1 MKSINNNLK
10 TNLEDMTRTRNEMRR
25 IITNFFT
32 TGGYQNQINLISC
45 AIYDIVE
52 KGAGETNE
60 SMDNEFAYTNRY
72 IRESVYELTEL
83 QRFLI
88 SLHEAYL
95 RHRRCCEQLQQ
106 SQTIAQNAPVFDNKR
121 AD

>member
-1 MKSINNNLK
+1 MKSICNNLK

-25 IITNFFT
+25 IITDFFT
-32 TGGYQNQINLISC
+32 TGGYENQINLISC

-52 KGAGETNE
+52 KGAGETND
-60 SMDNEFAYTNRY
+60 SMDNDFAYTNRY

-83 QRFLI
+83 QRFLV
-88 SLHEAYL
+88 SLHGAYL

-106 SQTIAQNAPVFDNKR
+106 PSSATPNAPVFNSKI